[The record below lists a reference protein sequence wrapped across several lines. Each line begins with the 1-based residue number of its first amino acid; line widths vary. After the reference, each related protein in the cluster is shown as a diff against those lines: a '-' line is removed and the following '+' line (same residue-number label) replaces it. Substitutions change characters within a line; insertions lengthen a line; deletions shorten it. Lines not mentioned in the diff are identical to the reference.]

1 MKIIKT
7 ISNNSHIKHNRLYK
21 SRQYKGRIK
30 GVFLREII
38 TKSLVKTIGID
49 NSAQIG
55 TKLTIIGFSGAF
67 ISFLFSSISEG
78 LGRFFVYYPY
88 DFYIFVFFAVMLL
101 VGFFGFK
108 SSVDYYKSTI
118 CEKCKRDFAYK
129 EDCKPDIR
137 EIKTKNGTIKMSI
150 IRTYKCINCGNQK
163 SIFESKVIE
172 PILYSDFV

>member
-1 MKIIKT
+1 MCGEILKIIKT
-7 ISNNSHIKHNRLYK
+7 ISNNSHIKHDRLYK

-67 ISFLFSSISEG
+67 ISFLFLQYLRDWEDFLFIILMISIY
-78 LGRFFVYYPY
+78 LF
-88 DFYIFVFFAVMLL
+88 FFAVMLL

-108 SSVDYYKSTI
+108 
-118 CEKCKRDFAYK
+118 
-129 EDCKPDIR
+129 
-137 EIKTKNGTIKMSI
+137 I
-150 IRTYKCINCGNQK
+150 IGR
-163 SIFESKVIE
+163 
-172 PILYSDFV
+172 LL